1 MCVDCVE
8 IGCVDM
14 RIIQRVKYLQPHS
27 RFKMMIC
34 LLISLSLI
42 LYSFFD
48 LIPLPL
54 NRDISFITRFATV
67 LLLLVDAID
76 DGILSNFIAS
86 TTRLGISSPYPYHR
100 LMMKRNRVVIVMSII
115 VVHDLL

>member
-1 MCVDCVE
+1 MSL
-8 IGCVDM
+8 
-14 RIIQRVKYLQPHS
+14 RIYT
-27 RFKMMIC
+27 
-34 LLISLSLI
+34 SLNLI
-42 LYSFFD
+42 LYYSFFD
-48 LIPLPL
+48 LIPL

-100 LMMKRNRVVIVMSII
+100 LMMKRNRVVIVISII